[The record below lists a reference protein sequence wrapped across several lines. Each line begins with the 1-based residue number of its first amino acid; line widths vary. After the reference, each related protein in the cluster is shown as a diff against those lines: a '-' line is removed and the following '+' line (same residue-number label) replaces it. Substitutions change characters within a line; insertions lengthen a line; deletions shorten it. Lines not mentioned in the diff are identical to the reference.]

1 MPLEHLLVVRH
12 GQTEAN
18 EKGIEA
24 GPLDYPLTKKGRK
37 EVRFISKML
46 SKVEI
51 KAVYSS
57 PVFRAVQT
65 AEILA
70 QPHELKVNTL
80 EDLTEVKIKPEFVG
94 KKGRHHI
101 LESPEAFLETCD
113 ELEKRITRAI
123 GVIKAK
129 ERGNVIVVSHGDV
142 ITTMLEGVVERR
154 MDAKRYYVMHAEPAS
169 LSIVEMR
176 TRPFLIEYN
185 YRWKMLSGL

>member
-1 MPLEHLLVVRH
+1 MALEHLFVVRH

-24 GPLDYPLTKKGRK
+24 GPLDYPLNKKGRK
-37 EVRFISKML
+37 EVRFIAKML
-46 SKVEI
+46 SGVEI

-70 QPHELKVNTL
+70 RPHKVKVKTL
-80 EDLTEVKIKPEFVG
+80 ENLTEAKIKPEFVG

-101 LESPEAFLETCD
+101 LESPEAFLETYD
-113 ELEKRITRAI
+113 ELAKRITKVMDI
-123 GVIKAK
+123 IKAK
-129 ERGNVIVVSHGDV
+129 ERGNVLVVSHGDV
-142 ITTMLEGVVERR
+142 ITTMLEVVVERR
-154 MDAKRYYVMHAEPAS
+154 MDGKRYYVMHAEPAS
-169 LSIVEMR
+169 LSIVEMK
-176 TRPFLIEYN
+176 TKPFLIEYN